1 MGRLRPVVTAGRSF
15 RHEFEAR
22 YDFPLDGFQIEALD
36 AVDADESV
44 LVSAPT
50 GSGKTVVAEYAVA
63 RTLRQGRRVFYTT
76 PIKALSNQKF
86 TDLEKWLGS
95 DNVGLLTGDNSIR
108 HDAPVVVMTT
118 EVLRN
123 MIYSRSADLHDL
135 RWVVLDEVHFL
146 QDSYRGPVW
155 EEVIIGA
162 PEAVNLVGLSA
173 TVSNAPELA
182 AWIAE
187 VRGECR
193 CVVETHRPVDL
204 EQRFLVNDRTRRRVV
219 DLATLAGDR
228 PDSHTVGWLRSH
240 GGAGPG
246 GRRRIS
252 RPRQTDVVTH
262 LRSRHRLPAIYFI
275 FSRKGCDEAVERCL
289 RAGLDL
295 LGRDHKARVGEL
307 AERHTAGLG
316 PGDLELLGF
325 GKLLRGLR
333 AGVAA
338 HHAGMVPPFKELVEA
353 CFSAGLLKVVFATET
368 LALGINMPARS
379 VVIEQ
384 LSRFRGDGHA
394 MLTPGEYSQLTGRAG
409 RRGID
414 TTGYAYT
421 MWSPYVSFAEIAE
434 LAASKDFELRSV
446 FRPTYNMAAN
456 LISTT
461 TREGALELIESSFA
475 QFQAD
480 RTIVALAR
488 RARRLTTELEN
499 LTDDYTRRFGELDL
513 DLPTEEPEPRSE
525 SPVEPEVVE
534 SLGRLRPGD
543 VIVDDER
550 RRSGYLAVLSVS
562 QRRGRG
568 VRLRVVTERGKT
580 MQLSERDFSTPV
592 SPVARLDLPGPF
604 RPARRDFQR
613 AAARALRRLDLPRL
627 GAGRGSGDRRGRPQ
641 REQRALAARI
651 ERTSLQLHSVE
662 ARLRRAEQG
671 LGRMLDHVLE
681 ILTAMGYMVDWELTA
696 RGRTLTRIF
705 HENDLWVAESLARGI
720 FDELSPADLAAVASM
735 ISYRPRGSAPP
746 AEEWF
751 PNGVVAQRFDQ
762 LDRVARELARREN
775 AAGLPPTPRPE
786 AGFVAEAHGWVL
798 GAGLDVVMGES
809 RLSGGEFVRNM
820 RQLIDLLR
828 QIAAAAPEPSTRRS
842 ARESIDRLDRGLVS
856 SATRVPDRPEGEESG
871 PAPVGPS
878 VGAPPSAGHGSD
890 DVGGGRGSRP

>member
-1 MGRLRPVVTAGRSF
+1 MTPSDPVR
-15 RHEFEAR
+15 RRFEAR
-22 YDFPLDGFQIEALD
+22 YEFPLDPFQVESLD
-36 AVDADESV
+36 AIDAGVSV
-44 LVSAPT
+44 LVAAPT
-50 GSGKTVVAEYAVA
+50 GAGKTVVAEYAVA
-63 RTLRQGRRVFYTT
+63 RSLAEGRRLFYTT

-86 TDLEKWLGS
+86 TDLELWLGS
-95 DNVGLLTGDNSIR
+95 ENVGLLTGDNSIR

-123 MIYSRSADLHDL
+123 MIYSRSADLDDL

-162 PEAVNLVGLSA
+162 PDGVSLVGLSA
-173 TVSNAPELA
+173 TVSNADELA
-182 AWIAE
+182 AWISE

-193 CVVETHRPVDL
+193 CVVETHRPVNL
-204 EQRFLVNDRTRRRVV
+204 EQRFMVNDRVRRRVV

-228 PDSHTVGWLRSH
+228 PDPRTVGWLRSH
-240 GGAGPG
+240 DGGGPG
-246 GRRRIS
+246 GRRRVS
-252 RPRQTDVVTH
+252 RPRQTDVVAH
-262 LRSRHRLPAIYFI
+262 LRSRDRLPAIYFI
-275 FSRKGCDEAVERCL
+275 FSRKGCQEAVERCL
-289 RAGLDL
+289 RSGLDL
-295 LGRDHKARVGEL
+295 LGGDERARVTEL
-307 AERHTAGLG
+307 ARRHTAGLA
-316 PGDLELLGF
+316 PRELELLGF
-325 GKLLRGLR
+325 DRMLRGLR

-353 CFSAGLLKVVFATET
+353 CFAAGLLKVVFATET

-434 LAASKDFELRSV
+434 LAANKEFELRSV

-480 RTIVALAR
+480 RTIVSLAR
-488 RARRLTTELEN
+488 RARRLTTELEH
-499 LTDDYTRRFGELDL
+499 LTEEYTGQFGELGPDVMAS
-513 DLPTEEPEPRSE
+513 TAGAE
-525 SPVEPEVVE
+525 SDEGNPVDPEVAG

-543 VIVDDER
+543 VIIDDER
-550 RRSGYLAVLSVS
+550 RGTGYLAVLSVS

-568 VRLRVVTERGKT
+568 VRLRVVSERGKT
-580 MQLSERDFSTPV
+580 MQLSERDFAAPV
-592 SPVARLDLPGPF
+592 APVARLELPGPY

-613 AAARALRRLDLPRL
+613 VAARALRRLDLPRL
-627 GAGRGSGDRRGRPQ
+627 GPGGRTSDRGRGSQRGR
-641 REQRALAARI
+641 RVLAARI
-651 ERTSLQLHSVE
+651 ERVSLQLHSVE

-681 ILTAMGYMVDWELTA
+681 ILTEMGYVVDWELTP
-696 RGRTLTRIF
+696 RGRALARIF
-705 HENDLWVAESLARGI
+705 HENDLWVAESLARGV
-720 FDELSPADLAAVASM
+720 FDDLGPADLAAVASM

-746 AEEWF
+746 TEEWF
-751 PNGVVAQRFDQ
+751 PNRVVAERFDE
-762 LDRVARELARREN
+762 LDRIAGELARRE
-775 AAGLPPTPRPE
+775 APVGLPPTPRPE
-786 AGFVAEAHGWVL
+786 SGFVPEAHGWVL

-809 RLSGGEFVRNM
+809 HLSGGEFVRNM

-828 QIAAAAPEPSTRRS
+828 QIAAAASERSTRRA
-842 ARESIDRLDRGLVS
+842 ARESIERLDRGLVS
-856 SATRVPDRPEGEESG
+856 SATRVPERPEVSG
-871 PAPVGPS
+871 D
-878 VGAPPSAGHGSD
+878 GAGAGRAS
-890 DVGGGRGSRP
+890 

>member
-1 MGRLRPVVTAGRSF
+1 MSPGESIRRN
-15 RHEFEAR
+15 FEAR
-22 YDFPLDGFQIEALD
+22 FEFPLDGFQVEALD
-36 AVDADESV
+36 AIDADESV

-50 GSGKTVVAEYAVA
+50 GSGKTVIAEYAVA
-63 RTLRQGRRVFYTT
+63 RARAEGRRVFYTT

-86 TDLEKWLGS
+86 TDLERWLGS
-95 DNVGLLTGDNSIR
+95 ENVGLLTGDNSIR
-108 HDAPVVVMTT
+108 HEAPVVVMTT

-123 MIYSRSADLHDL
+123 MIYSGSADLGDL
-135 RWVVLDEVHFL
+135 GWVVLDEVHFL

-162 PEAVNLVGLSA
+162 PESVRLVGLSA
-173 TVSNAPELA
+173 TVSNADELA

-187 VRGECR
+187 VRGVCR

-204 EQRFLVNDRTRRRVV
+204 EQRFLVNDRARRRVV

-228 PDSHTVGWLRSH
+228 PDPRTVGWLKSH
-240 GGAGPG
+240 GGSGPG

-262 LRSRHRLPAIYFI
+262 LRSRRRLPAIYFI

-295 LGRDHKARVGEL
+295 LEGDERTRVAEL

-316 PGDLELLGF
+316 KADLELLGF
-325 GKLLRGLR
+325 GRLLRGLR

-353 CFSAGLLKVVFATET
+353 CFTAGLLKVVFATET

-421 MWSPYVSFAEIAE
+421 MWSPYVSFAEISE
-434 LAASKDFELRSV
+434 LAASKEFELRSV

-480 RTIVALAR
+480 RTIVSLAR
-488 RARRLTTELEN
+488 RARKLSAELERLTEEFTG
-499 LTDDYTRRFGELDL
+499 RFGRLDL
-513 DLPTEEPEPRSE
+513 ELPGNEPETAQGPE
-525 SPVEPEVVE
+525 VPVDPEVVR

-543 VIVDDER
+543 VIVDDEHR
-550 RRSGYLAVLSVS
+550 GTGYLVVLSVS

-568 VRLRVVTERGKT
+568 VRLRAVSQRGKT
-580 MQLSERDFSTPV
+580 MQLSERDFSSPV
-592 SPVARLDLPGPF
+592 SPVARLDLPGPY

-627 GAGRGSGDRRGRPQ
+627 DRGGPPGERTGGSH
-641 REQRALAARI
+641 RERRALEARI
-651 ERTSLQLHSVE
+651 ERTSLQLHTVE

-681 ILTAMGYMVDWELTA
+681 ILSTMGYVVDWELTA
-696 RGRTLTRIF
+696 RGRTLARIF
-705 HENDLWVAESLARGI
+705 HENDLWVAESLARGV
-720 FDELSPADLAAVASM
+720 FDDLEPADLAAVASM
-735 ISYRPRGSAPP
+735 ISYRPRGSAP
-746 AEEWF
+746 AVEEWF
-751 PNGVVAQRFDQ
+751 PNRTVAERFDE
-762 LDRVARELARREN
+762 LDRIAGDLARRE
-775 AAGLPPTPRPE
+775 APVGLPPTPRPE
-786 AGFVAEAHGWVL
+786 AGFVPEAHGWVL

-828 QIAAAAPEPSTRRS
+828 QVAAAAPEPATRRA
-842 ARESIDRLDRGLVS
+842 ARDAIDRLDRGLVS
-856 SATRVPDRPEGEESG
+856 SATRVPERLVDETAGTGETG
-871 PAPVGPS
+871 P
-878 VGAPPSAGHGSD
+878 PPGGVVRGD
-890 DVGGGRGSRP
+890 PGVGGGGSAEGADR